1 MPRLVRVD
9 DEDDHADHPSSPI
22 NNKMREND
30 CTVFSGGGGSASL
43 GLALAGA
50 LGGPG
55 AFDIPDAEAE
65 ALLGEVQADAAS
77 MKSGG
82 TRATAG
88 GDPSVPYGAGSSIS
102 QNEYAESYAGLGSGE
117 GGSLPP
123 DTTPSDGQ
131 PANPSATATGR
142 PTPAGQGLA
151 NPTSNNYAVVPDDE
165 FLRWSVYAEEGRKV
179 DPAIVNIARAMA
191 RAVGRPL
198 TVNSGYRSKRY
209 NSTLRGAAASS
220 NHMYGIAMDIS
231 FSGLSDAEKQRML
244 ISAIENGAGGIGIY
258 ADSDNLFMHVDIG
271 DKRTWRDRPSWA
283 VSIMRSA
290 GYIS

>member
-1 MPRLVRVD
+1 MPRLVRVG

-22 NNKMREND
+22 NNKLREND
-30 CTVFSGGGGSASL
+30 CNVFSGGGGSASL

-77 MKSGG
+77 MRNGG

-88 GDPSVPYGAGSSIS
+88 GDPSVPYGGGSSIA
-102 QNEYAESYAGLGSGE
+102 QNEYAEGYAGLGSGE

-131 PANPSATATGR
+131 PADPSATATGR
-142 PTPAGQGLA
+142 STPAGQGLA
-151 NPTSNNYAVVPDDE
+151 TPTSNNYAVVPDDE

-198 TVNSGYRSKRY
+198 TVNSGYRSRAY
-209 NSTLRGAAASS
+209 NSTLDGAASNS
-220 NHMYGIAMDIS
+220 NHMYGVAMDIS
-231 FSGLSDAEKQRML
+231 FRGLSDAEKQRML
-244 ISAIENGAGGIGIY
+244 IAAIENGVGGIGIY
-258 ADSDNLFMHVDIG
+258 ADSKNQFIHVDIG
-271 DKRTWRDRPSWA
+271 QKRTWRDRPSWA